1 MTPNRVTA
9 TSRGRNQ
16 GCQRRA
22 HAGNRHPTGQPPRN
36 AGSEAGLKRD
46 LGAAQVARRAIV
58 ANPTRICRRA
68 RNHHLIRN
76 HRLARTPNAHLARHS
91 PNSRRGVRQ
100 GKRNAPAPK
109 FGAGALVWRRPERA
123 GRRLRSISDPTYR
136 RSGRARTPCGRAPDG
151 GGRSRPWAR
160 HRPLPSRAFRGP
172 TRFLPR
178 RAPGRG

>member
-22 HAGNRHPTGQPPRN
+22 HAGIRHPIGQPPRN

-76 HRLARTPNAHLARHS
+76 HRLARTPNAPPGAALTQLPARRTS
-91 PNSRRGVRQ
+91 GKTQCPGSEVRSRGIGV
-100 GKRNAPAPK
+100 ASS
-109 FGAGALVWRRPERA
+109 GAGRA
-123 GRRLRSISDPTYR
+123 ARRSISDPTYR

-151 GGRSRPWAR
+151 GDRSRPWAR